1 MVGFA
6 HLHEFIQ
13 GQEKDMERFT
23 TFDGRIGRQE
33 WWIGIGIMFVIAIVL
48 MVITGFIFGDGF
60 FGRLVQLIVSLVMLA
75 LFAGVSVRR
84 LHDRNKAANP
94 WLIIFVA
101 PSLLY
106 NVMNLFGIGFTRI
119 EFMGVSMLTPGFLA
133 RVVMFASAVV
143 GIWALVELGIL
154 KGTDGGNDFGP
165 DPLQ

>member
-1 MVGFA
+1 M
-6 HLHEFIQ
+6 L
-13 GQEKDMERFT
+13 
-23 TFDGRIGRQE
+23 
-33 WWIGIGIMFVIAIVL
+33 
-48 MVITGFIFGDGF
+48 
-60 FGRLVQLIVSLVMLA
+60 LA

-106 NVMNLFGIGFTRI
+106 NVMFALGIGFSRI
-119 EFMGVSMLTPGFLA
+119 EFMGENPLMPGFLA

-154 KGTDGGNDFGP
+154 QGTRGENDYGP

>member
-1 MVGFA
+1 
-6 HLHEFIQ
+6 
-13 GQEKDMERFT
+13 MERFT
-23 TFDGRIGRQE
+23 TFDGRIGRQD
-33 WWIGIGIMFVIAIVL
+33 WWIGIGILVVIAIGLVL
-48 MVITGFIFGDGF
+48 ITGFIFGDGF
-60 FGRLVQLIVSLVMLA
+60 FGRLIQLTLSLFMLA

-106 NVMNLFGIGFTRI
+106 NVMFLLGIGFTRI
-119 EFMGVSMLTPGFLA
+119 EFMGQSLMMPGFLA

-154 KGTDGGNDFGP
+154 KGTDGENDYGP

>member
-1 MVGFA
+1 
-6 HLHEFIQ
+6 
-13 GQEKDMERFT
+13 MERFT

-33 WWIGIGIMFVIAIVL
+33 WWIGIGILVVIAIGL
-48 MVITGFIFGDGF
+48 ALIMGFIFGDGF
-60 FGRLVQLIVSLVMLA
+60 FGRLIQLIFSLAILA

-84 LHDRNKAANP
+84 LHDRNKPANP

-106 NVMNLFGIGFTRI
+106 NVMNLFGIGFTRV
-119 EFMGVSMLTPGFLA
+119 EFLGQNLMVPGFLA
-133 RVVMFASAVV
+133 RVVMFASMVV

-154 KGTDGGNDFGP
+154 KGTDGENDYGP